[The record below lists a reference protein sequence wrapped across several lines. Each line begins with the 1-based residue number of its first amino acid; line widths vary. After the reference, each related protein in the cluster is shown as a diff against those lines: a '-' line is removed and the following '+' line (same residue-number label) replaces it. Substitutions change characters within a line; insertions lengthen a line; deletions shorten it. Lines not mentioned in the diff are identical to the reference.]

1 LKKIGLFSKFA
12 AMISCKEATK
22 FISEREEGKLTFH
35 QRWQLWQHL
44 AICTFC
50 RLFNKQNKVLINSV
64 PHLHDHNDALLT
76 QSEKEFIISSLEKS

>member
-1 LKKIGLFSKFA
+1 
-12 AMISCKEATK
+12 MISCKEATR

-50 RLFNKQNKVLINSV
+50 RLFNNQNKVLIKSV
-64 PHLHDHNDALLT
+64 PHLHDHNDDRLT